1 MPCCRI
7 RGCRDQAS
15 RMAFQIGARKEA

>member
-15 RMAFQIGARKEA
+15 GMALQIGARKEA